1 MSISTYVHL
10 EKYMLIEQNKA
21 SVSSSRFQNSE
32 NDSNNIVEFLNVS
45 FKYLNSDKDIFENL
59 SIEIA

>member
-21 SVSSSRFQNSE
+21 SVSSSRFKNYENS
-32 NDSNNIVEFLNVS
+32 DSNNIVEFLNVS
-45 FKYLNSDKDIFENL
+45 FKYLNSDKVF
-59 SIEIA
+59 